1 MVTACGVN
9 ESFPLLRKRVCGLLC
24 GEPSVEFYCDAVLL
38 RFSSQIQAFG
48 DLSQAGADFPQ
59 DGVELEGE
67 GAGAVAVAAL
77 PVEDGLLGKTN

>member
-1 MVTACGVN
+1 MFRPA
-9 ESFPLLRKRVCGLLC
+9 SPPPLSLRRNNLC
-24 GEPSVEFYCDAVLL
+24 
-38 RFSSQIQAFG
+38 